1 VSKLVE
7 ARAKII
13 SIIGGTNL
21 PSSDI
26 KDNII
31 KSLGNPNLMQEKYL
45 QNVRYG
51 LSLAVNVLDEMIEQ
65 ERAERS

>member
-1 VSKLVE
+1 MSKLVE

-65 ERAERS
+65 ERAER